1 MKDDDKNKVIFNSTE
16 GKSHLLDY
24 FIDKISSNNNTDNR
38 LNKVIDKADKMD
50 LTYFKDSDGKY
61 CICDVDWIGRFDTLE
76 KLENYLDL

>member
-1 MKDDDKNKVIFNSTE
+1 
-16 GKSHLLDY
+16 
-24 FIDKISSNNNTDNR
+24 
-38 LNKVIDKADKMD
+38 MD